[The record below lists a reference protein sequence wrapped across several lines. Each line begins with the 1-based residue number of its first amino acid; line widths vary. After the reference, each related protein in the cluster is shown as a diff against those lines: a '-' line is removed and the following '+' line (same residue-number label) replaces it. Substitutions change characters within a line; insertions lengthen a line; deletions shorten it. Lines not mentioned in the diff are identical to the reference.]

1 MKIEKRLEGKGDI
14 SLIDKLKKMASV
26 EDYKNLLDNFI
37 DGIDVKEDESVT
49 DYLKRNGFK
58 GITDNEVK
66 AKNIQIASDYG
77 DPSYVI
83 INDIMPE
90 VLQMM
95 DEFRK
100 AKEEGT
106 LSSDDKFGDYVGRQK
121 LKSGGLIKLL
131 SDYKVAQ
138 RRP

>member
-1 MKIEKRLEGKGDI
+1 MKIEKRLEGKGDL

-66 AKNIQIASDYG
+66 AGADLLVKTSEQNQPPSGNRVIYKRSDISRMS
-77 DPSYVI
+77 DA
-83 INDIMPE
+83 
-90 VLQMM
+90 
-95 DEFRK
+95 EFM
-100 AKEEGT
+100 AKEKE
-106 LSSDDKFGDYVGRQK
+106 
-121 LKSGGLIKLL
+121 IAI
-131 SDYKVAQ
+131 AQ
-138 RRP
+138 REGRIIDL